1 MASRTAFVIAYHYPP
16 IRSAGV
22 ERTVKFER
30 YLPEFGYRTNV
41 LTTTAFGGVSDG
53 RVRRAWEPLGL
64 YRHLFNRA
72 ARTDRQAASGVR
84 TGRSRA
90 GDGRRGRRGFG
101 LARRWLLIPDGQIL
115 WLPAALAKGL
125 RYLRREQAD
134 LIYSTSP
141 PASAHLVA
149 LLLAQLTGLPW
160 VADFR
165 DSWVYDPLDPALL
178 EMPYRNELERRF
190 EEAVVR
196 RADAILAA
204 TRISADHLRRSY
216 ADAADRIHVITNGFD
231 PEDVEM
237 ALTRPAPESLLFD
250 PEGHDE
256 YAASGLP
263 VEPSIDAEEGVDRPL
278 RVVHTG
284 SFSVSHPER
293 TPMDLF
299 AALRSL
305 LEEDAE
311 WARRL
316 EVVLVGRLDLA
327 EVRQAADLVQAG
339 ILSLHDEVDRRTA
352 LSLQSRA
359 DVLLLVDHARPWPG
373 SNVPGK
379 LFDYLGVGR
388 PIMALCGAGAVADL
402 MTELDAGVSAAPD
415 EPAAIRGALEEMHRR
430 FRAGSLA
437 RDQTRDLSRFHRRE
451 LSRQLAACF
460 DFVLSG
466 RAGKRE

>member
-1 MASRTAFVIAYHYPP
+1 MASRTALVIAYHYPP

-30 YLPEFGYRTNV
+30 YLPEFGYRTSV
-41 LTTTAFGGVSDG
+41 LTTAAFGGVSDG
-53 RVRRAWEPLGL
+53 RIRRAWEPLGL
-64 YRHLFNRA
+64 YRQLFNRA
-72 ARTDRQAASGVR
+72 ARRDRQAASRVR
-84 TGRSRA
+84 TGRRRG
-90 GDGRRGRRGFG
+90 GDGRRGSRGSG
-101 LARRWLLIPDGQIL
+101 LARWLLIPDGQIL

-125 RYLRREQAD
+125 RYLRREPVD

-141 PASAHLVA
+141 PASAHLIA
-149 LLLAQLTGLPW
+149 LLLAELTGLPW

-178 EMPYRNELERRF
+178 EMTYRHELERRF
-190 EEAVVR
+190 EEAVVS
-196 RADAILAA
+196 RADATLAA
-204 TRISADHLRRSY
+204 TRISANHLRWSY
-216 ADAADRIHVITNGFD
+216 AGAADRIHVITNGFE
-231 PEDVEM
+231 PEEVEI
-237 ALTRPAPESLLFD
+237 AVTGPVPESLLFNS
-250 PEGHDE
+250 EGRDE
-256 YAASGLP
+256 QVATDFSI
-263 VEPSIDAEEGVDRPL
+263 EPSNPEEGGERPL

-284 SFSVSHPER
+284 SFSASHPER
-293 TPMDLF
+293 TPSALF

-305 LEEDAE
+305 LEDDAG

-316 EVVLVGRLDLA
+316 EVSLVGRLNRA
-327 EVRQAADLVQAG
+327 EARQAADLAQTG
-339 ILSLHDEVDRRTA
+339 ILSHRDEVDRGTA

-379 LFDYLGVGR
+379 FFDYLGIGR
-388 PIMALCGAGAVADL
+388 PILALCGAGAVADL
-402 MTELDAGVSAAPD
+402 MAELDAGVRAAPD

-460 DFVLSG
+460 DFVLG
-466 RAGKRE
+466 RRTGV